1 MKVKD
6 VTNMYQDLLKI
17 AKYHGVDYE
26 DAQDIVQ
33 DLFVKLTEIE
43 KKEGNLNRL
52 TYKGKINTV
61 YLFNAVRNITL
72 NKIRSKKNNIRIID
86 DYDEMISRE
95 RSDGV
100 LYSGKN
106 RNIPSAI
113 KDDFLTDDT
122 NPEYDVKKAEIK
134 EHLKTLDPFCQKLY
148 TAYMQDNI
156 SMRELSRKTNISVT
170 TIFYGVKN
178 IRETL
183 KEIFYES
190 N

>member
-1 MKVKD
+1 MRVKD
-6 VTNMYQDLLKI
+6 VANMYQDLLKI

-43 KKEGNLNRL
+43 NKEGSLDRL

-61 YLFNAVRNITL
+61 YLFNAIRNITI
-72 NKIRSKKNNIRIID
+72 NKRK
-86 DYDEMISRE
+86 Y
-95 RSDGV
+95 SD
-100 LYSGKN
+100 
-106 RNIPSAI
+106 RNLQIEKDSVIPEFTI
-113 KDDFLTDDT
+113 QTT
-122 NPEYDVKKAEIK
+122 EIK

-148 TAYMQDNI
+148 AAYMQDNI

-183 KEIFYES
+183 KEIFYDKS
-190 N
+190 